1 MSQEATLVRRRIKVT
16 ALTASRHDPSRRFR
30 VSQFVAP
37 LARLGIDLTD
47 YYPRISKYT
56 PAPVPQ
62 LGFVWTAGKLLARLP
77 GVVAGRGSDITLLQR
92 ELVPGRRTF
101 EKLAGRRLL
110 FDVDDAV
117 WLGQHSDS
125 IKRIIEG
132 CRGVIAGNEFLADYF
147 RRLGARV
154 WVVPTSV
161 DTEVWKPA
169 PKRGSNEWVVGWSGT
184 SSNLKYLYALEE
196 PLADFLTRRPD
207 AKLVVVSDREPRFEK
222 IPDECWR
229 FERWSPEQEVRQVQQ
244 MDTGLMPLAA
254 TDWERG
260 KCGCKM
266 LTYMAVGAATIASP
280 VGVGGEILRQ
290 SEVGCAAHTQDD
302 WYNALTRLYDDREL
316 TCHLGAA
323 GRTFLEERYSVSR
336 SAATLADIFKQVADE
351 D

>member
-1 MSQEATLVRRRIKVT
+1 VEATLVRRIKVT

-30 VSQFVAP
+30 VGQFIAP

-47 YYPRISKYT
+47 HYPRIGKYT

-77 GVVAGRGSDITLLQR
+77 GVAAARAGDITLLQR
-92 ELVPGRRTF
+92 ELIPGRRTF
-101 EKLAGRRLL
+101 EKFAGRRLL

-117 WLGQHSDS
+117 WLNQRSGSVEGIVD
-125 IKRIIEG
+125 G

-147 RRLGARV
+147 RSRGARV
-154 WVVPTSV
+154 WIVPTSV

-169 PKRGSNEWVVGWSGT
+169 PERAQAEWIVGWSGT
-184 SSNLKYLYALEE
+184 ASNLKYLYALEE
-196 PLADFLTRRPD
+196 ALADFLARHHD
-207 AKLVVVSDREPRFEK
+207 ARLLVVSDREPRFEK
-222 IPDECWR
+222 IPRDRWR
-229 FERWSPEQEVRQVQQ
+229 FERWSAAEEVRQVQQ
-244 MDTGLMPLAA
+244 MNVGLMPLAS

-290 SEVGCAAHTQDD
+290 GEVGCPAVTNDD
-302 WYNALTRLYDDREL
+302 WYNALVRLYDDRRL
-316 TCHLGAA
+316 VSHLGAA
-323 GRTFLEERYSVSR
+323 ARVLLEERYSVGR
-336 SAATLADIFKQVADE
+336 NAAALAGIFRQVSAE

>member
-1 MSQEATLVRRRIKVT
+1 
-16 ALTASRHDPSRRFR
+16 LTASRHDPSRRFR

-37 LARLGIDLTD
+37 LARQGIDLVD
-47 YYPRISKYT
+47 YYPRIGKYT

-77 GVVAGRGSDITLLQR
+77 GVAAGRASDITLLQR

-101 EKLAGRRLL
+101 EKLTGRRLL

-117 WLGQHSDS
+117 WLGQHSDA
-125 IKRIIEG
+125 IEHIVDG

-161 DTEVWKPA
+161 DTDVWKPA
-169 PKRGSNEWVVGWSGT
+169 PKREGAEWVVGWSGT
-184 SSNLKYLYALEE
+184 WSNLQYLYALEE
-196 PLADFLTRRPD
+196 PLADFLTRRTD
-207 AKLVVVSDREPRFEK
+207 ARLLVVSDREPRFEK

-244 MDTGLMPLAA
+244 MDAGLMPLAA

-290 SEVGCAAHTQDD
+290 GEVGCAAVTKDD
-302 WYNALTRLYDDREL
+302 WYNALVRLFDDREL
-316 TCHLGAA
+316 TARLGAA
-323 GRTFLEERYSVSR
+323 GRALLEERYSVR
-336 SAATLADIFKQVADE
+336 RNAAALAEIFRQVAGE